1 MKAKHVVSIK
11 VYAAVFAA
19 LIGLT
24 LLTTAV
30 AFIDLGGDTN
40 AIAALTIAICKALL
54 VILFFMHARYSSRL
68 TWVFASA
75 GFFWLMILLTL
86 TISDV
91 LTRS

>member
-1 MKAKHVVSIK
+1 MKAKHMVSIK
-11 VYAAVFAA
+11 VYAAVFVA

-30 AFIDLGGDTN
+30 AFIDLGGDGN
-40 AIAALTIAICKALL
+40 AVAALIIAACKALL

-75 GFFWLMILLTL
+75 GFFWLMILVTL
-86 TISDV
+86 TIADV